1 MHDGAIERD
10 RIAECRVSTIDT
22 VASDHADLDV
32 LAFRKA
38 RDEGNQPT
46 VREIGARQRRAGLGE
61 SGFLNQIGR
70 SQVWADQFE
79 IVRRQ
84 RREKPIG

>member
-10 RIAECRVSTIDT
+10 RIAKRRVSTID
-22 VASDHADLDV
+22 ALAADHADLDA

-38 RDEGNQPT
+38 RDEGNQPP
-46 VREIGARQRRAGLGE
+46 VREIGARKCRAGLCE
-61 SGFLNQIGR
+61 SGFLNQIDR
-70 SQVWADQFE
+70 SQMWADQFE